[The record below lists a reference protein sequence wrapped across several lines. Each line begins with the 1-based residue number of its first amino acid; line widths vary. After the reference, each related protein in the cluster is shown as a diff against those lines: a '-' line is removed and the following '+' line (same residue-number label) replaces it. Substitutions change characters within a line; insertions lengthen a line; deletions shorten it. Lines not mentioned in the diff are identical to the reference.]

1 MIDNG
6 WTELSEKYLAL
17 TEEHEKLQADY
28 NARILGAVKDA
39 AELAADIACVIINK
53 HASGMPGKYA
63 AQEMLEETIRILEG
77 RI

>member
-17 TEEHEKLQADY
+17 AKDYDQLHDTYTAWLEKT
-28 NARILGAVKDA
+28 VKDT
-39 AELAADIACVIINK
+39 AELTADVACVIINK
-53 HASGMPGKYA
+53 KASGMPGKYA